1 MTTQDIVEA
10 ILSINPNVKPLFK
23 AAHII
28 SEERQYGPKAHS
40 EYPFLKFFFDPK
52 FIVVISKQ
60 IHVYIIGDKDKGK
73 KYHVLNIE
81 GYHADHLVITL
92 KELTEIIKT
101 TVSEKLFLPNNFYDR
116 IIYMHNEELFIFNR
130 VNALN
135 CSMFT
140 GKSKWT
146 YGNSASTIYD
156 VDYEATISER
166 NTDAR
171 KILDQIYD
179 TIEPGFIKTRKK
191 ADDSE

>member
-1 MTTQDIVEA
+1 MTAQDITEA
-10 ILSINPNVKPLFK
+10 ILSINPKVESLFR

-28 SEERQYGPKAHS
+28 SDDRKYGPKGHP
-40 EYPFLKFFFDPK
+40 EYPFLKHFFDPK

-73 KYHVLNIE
+73 KYHIVNIE
-81 GYHADHLVITL
+81 GYHADHMVITL
-92 KELTEIIKT
+92 RELTGLIKT
-101 TVSEKLFLPNNFYDR
+101 TVNEKLFLPNNFYDR

-156 VDYEATISER
+156 VDYEATIKER
-166 NTDAR
+166 NTSAY
-171 KILDQIYD
+171 KILDQIYLD
-179 TIEPGFIKTRKK
+179 IEEHSNQNK
-191 ADDSE
+191 

>member
-1 MTTQDIVEA
+1 MTAQDIVEA
-10 ILSINPNVKPLFK
+10 ILSINPNVKPLFS

-28 SEERQYGPKAHS
+28 SKERNYGPKAHP
-40 EYPFLKFFFDPK
+40 EYPFLKNFFDPK
-52 FIVVISKQ
+52 FIVIISKQ

-73 KYHVLNIE
+73 NYHIINIE
-81 GYHADHLVITL
+81 GYHADHLVISL
-92 KELTEIIKT
+92 KELTKVIKN

-116 IIYMHNEELFIFNR
+116 IIYMHNDELFIFNR

-135 CSMFT
+135 CNMFT

-156 VDYEATISER
+156 VDYESTISER
-166 NTDAR
+166 NTDAW

-179 TIEPGFIKTRKK
+179 TIEPGFIKSKQ
-191 ADDSE
+191 